1 MDWAAAKVDYER
13 DGYIV
18 PEFRLAED
26 TLEEIKQAH
35 GRLIA
40 RFPRFN
46 DYCPALLDYDLSF
59 LDFARNPLI
68 LDMVEKIIGPDIIL
82 WNMSFFA
89 KPARKGRKTPWHQDG
104 EYWAID
110 PLATCTVWIAVD
122 DSTVENGC
130 LRIIPGSHKSQ
141 RLHPHTSNPSPD
153 LTLSEELN
161 ASEFDENAA
170 VDLTLEAGQLSLH
183 DVYLFHESEPNLSD
197 KPRRGMTMRFMPATS
212 LFDREKESATYARFG
227 KDGQE
232 QLSIFLMR
240 GEDRHGGN
248 DFTLRAGIK
257 APRFAGWQ

>member
-1 MDWAAAKVDYER
+1 MDWAAAKSKYDR
-13 DGYIV
+13 DGYVV
-18 PEFRLAED
+18 PEFRLPDE

-35 GRLIA
+35 ARLIA
-40 RFPRFN
+40 RYPRFT

-68 LDMVEKIIGPDIIL
+68 LDMVEQIIGPDIIL

-122 DSTVENGC
+122 DATVENGC

-161 ASEFDENAA
+161 ASEFDESTA

-183 DVYLFHESEPNLSD
+183 DVYLAHGSEVNNSD
-197 KPRRGMTMRFMPATS
+197 RPRRGMTLRLMPTTS
-212 LFDREKESATYARFG
+212 HFDRNLAATMFAERGGRSLGEHNLFLLRG
-227 KDGQE
+227 KDACGQ
-232 QLSIFLMR
+232 
-240 GEDRHGGN
+240 N
-248 DFTLRAGIK
+248 DYRVRT
-257 APRFAGWQ
+257 